1 MKRIDEQKLNV
12 LLTGATSGIG
22 QAIARWFALNRSQD
36 TLILVGRREAALDAM
51 RSELEAKD
59 IRTYTVCQD
68 LARPDAA
75 QNVFNAVHAR
85 PDCFPIDILIN
96 NAGIG
101 YAGLFSDGTLERDDA
116 MIRLNIQAV
125 TELTRLFLP
134 DILHRRGKI
143 LQLSST
149 GAYQPGSYTA
159 VYYATKAY
167 VHQFSL
173 ALADEL
179 RGTGV
184 QVTIVCPGTTASA
197 FARKAGKKEPS
208 GAMSPERVAAAACQG
223 LFKGKKLVIPGRL
236 NRLLVLLSKLAPGSL
251 SACIVR
257 RIQKPLCYDA
267 GHATSPNDVVP
278 DEINSPDD
286 ADEQVESPE
295 C

>member
-1 MKRIDEQKLNV
+1 M
-12 LLTGATSGIG
+12 
-22 QAIARWFALNRSQD
+22 
-36 TLILVGRREAALDAM
+36 ILVGKEA
-51 RSELEAKD
+51 RSTPCEAIGSKD
-59 IRTYTVCQD
+59 IRPYTVCQD
-68 LARPDAA
+68 LASDAA

-223 LFKGKKLVIPGRL
+223 LFKGKKLVPGRL
-236 NRLLVLLSKLAPGSL
+236 NRLLVLLSKLAGLSVGVHCSL
-251 SACIVR
+251 FKTTLLRCGLA
-257 RIQKPLCYDA
+257 
-267 GHATSPNDVVP
+267 SPNDVVP
-278 DEINSPDD
+278 DELIPDD
-286 ADEQVESPE
+286 ADEQVRYTE
-295 C
+295 CW